1 MDIELTTSS
10 QVKAYDL
17 QTNFAS
23 SAIAP
28 GMKAICKYAISN
40 NNRIDQE
47 SIIEQGYASNQA
59 GARNLITS
67 GIESGMVTRLPK
79 LVKYSM
85 GKLGLSEF
93 GHSTMKP
100 PEQFCCMLT
109 V

>member
-40 NNRIDQE
+40 K
-47 SIIEQGYASNQA
+47 IE
-59 GARNLITS
+59 
-67 GIESGMVTRLPK
+67 
-79 LVKYSM
+79 
-85 GKLGLSEF
+85 
-93 GHSTMKP
+93 
-100 PEQFCCMLT
+100 
-109 V
+109 